1 MSRRCG
7 ILLPVSSLPSKYG
20 IGAFSKEA
28 YEFVDFLAASGQK
41 LWQVLPM
48 GPTGYGDSP
57 YQSFSTFAGNPY
69 FIDLDTLVEK
79 NLLLQEEC
87 EACDWGDDPQKVDYE
102 KIYLSRFDILKKA
115 FERFDR
121 TDEDYQNFYEDNKAW
136 VEEYSLFMV
145 LKNHFDGKSW
155 QEWPKDIRNHEA
167 LAVRSYRHQFE
178 DEIEFYI
185 FQQYMFDRQWSDLRH
200 YANKAGIKIIGDIPI
215 YVSLDS
221 VEVWSNPK
229 LFALDEN
236 RVPLAVAGC
245 PPDAFSA
252 DGQLWG
258 NPLYDWAYHKKTG
271 FKWWIER
278 MKALFN
284 RFDIV
289 RIDHFR
295 GFDEYYSIPYG
306 AKTAAEGHW
315 EKGIGIELFNA
326 IKQAFGE
333 HAEII
338 AEDLGFVTETVKQLL
353 ADSGYPGMKIIEFA
367 FDSREAGDYIP
378 YNYTINCVVYTG
390 THDNDTLQG
399 WYKAINEE
407 DREFTI
413 EYLDNK
419 ATPIEEIHWDF
430 IRLALSTVAD
440 TCVIAAQDYL
450 GLGSEARINTPSS
463 IGGNWVW
470 RVKKGEFT
478 KELSQ
483 KILKLSKIYGRC

>member
-7 ILLPVSSLPSKYG
+7 ILLPISSLPSKYG

-41 LWQVLPM
+41 LWQVLPI

-69 FIDLDTLVEK
+69 FIDLDTLVQEK
-79 NLLLQEEC
+79 LLLQEEC
-87 EACDWGDDPQKVDYE
+87 EACDWGDDPEKVDYE
-102 KIYLSRFDILKKA
+102 KIYTSRFVVLKKA

-121 TDEDYQNFYEDNKAW
+121 SDEGYQKFYENHKEW
-136 VEEYSLFMV
+136 VEEYALFMV
-145 LKNHFDGKSW
+145 LKNHFGGKSW
-155 QEWPKDIRNHEA
+155 QDWPKEIRNHDA
-167 LAVRSYRHQFE
+167 SAIDRYSHQYR
-178 DEIEFYI
+178 DEIEFFI
-185 FQQYMFDRQWSDLRH
+185 FQQYMFDKQWTDLRR
-200 YANKAGIKIIGDIPI
+200 YANEAGVHIIGDIPI

-221 VEVWSNPK
+221 VEVWSHPE

-236 RVPLAVAGC
+236 RTPIAVAGC
-245 PPDAFSA
+245 PPDAFSV

-258 NPLYDWAYHKKTG
+258 NPLYDWSYHKKTG
-271 FKWWIER
+271 FAWWIGR
-278 MKALFN
+278 MKVLFD

-295 GFDEYYSIPYG
+295 GFDEYYSIPYD

-315 EKGIGIELFNA
+315 EKGIGIELFDA
-326 IKQAFGE
+326 MKKVFGE
-333 HAEII
+333 HAAII
-338 AEDLGFVTETVKQLL
+338 AEDLGYVTDSVKQLL
-353 ADSGYPGMKIIEFA
+353 ADTGYPGMKLIEFA
-367 FDSREAGDYIP
+367 FDSREGGDYIP
-378 YNYTINCVVYTG
+378 YNYTKNCVVYTG

-399 WYKAINEE
+399 WYKAISEE
-407 DREFTI
+407 DREYTI
-413 EYLDNK
+413 EYLNNRE
-419 ATPIEEIHWDF
+419 TPVEEIHWDF

-440 TCVIAAQDYL
+440 TCVISAQDYL

-470 RVKKGEFT
+470 RMKKGACT
-478 KELSQ
+478 RQLSQ
-483 KILKLSKIYGRC
+483 KILELSKIYGRS

>member
-1 MSRRCG
+1 M
-7 ILLPVSSLPSKYG
+7 
-20 IGAFSKEA
+20 
-28 YEFVDFLAASGQK
+28 
-41 LWQVLPM
+41 
-48 GPTGYGDSP
+48 
-57 YQSFSTFAGNPY
+57 
-69 FIDLDTLVEK
+69 
-79 NLLLQEEC
+79 
-87 EACDWGDDPQKVDYE
+87 
-102 KIYLSRFDILKKA
+102 
-115 FERFDR
+115 
-121 TDEDYQNFYEDNKAW
+121 
-136 VEEYSLFMV
+136 
-145 LKNHFDGKSW
+145 
-155 QEWPKDIRNHEA
+155 
-167 LAVRSYRHQFE
+167 
-178 DEIEFYI
+178 
-185 FQQYMFDRQWSDLRH
+185 
-200 YANKAGIKIIGDIPI
+200 
-215 YVSLDS
+215 
-221 VEVWSNPK
+221 
-229 LFALDEN
+229 
-236 RVPLAVAGC
+236 AGC

-278 MKALFN
+278 MRALFN

-338 AEDLGFVTETVKQLL
+338 AEDLGFVTDSVKQLL

-378 YNYTINCVVYTG
+378 YNYTKNCVVYTG

-399 WYKAINEE
+399 WYKAISEE

-463 IGGNWVW
+463 IGKNWVW
-470 RVKKGEFT
+470 RVKKGVFT

>member
-7 ILLPVSSLPSKYG
+7 ILLPISSLPSKYG

-69 FIDLDTLVEK
+69 FIDLDTLVQEK
-79 NLLLQEEC
+79 LLLQEEC
-87 EACDWGDDPQKVDYE
+87 EACDWGDDPEKVDYE
-102 KIYLSRFDILKKA
+102 KIYTSRFVVLKKA

-121 TDEDYQNFYEDNKAW
+121 SDEGYRNFYENHKEW
-136 VEEYSLFMV
+136 VEEYALFMV
-145 LKNHFDGKSW
+145 LKNHFGGTSW
-155 QEWPKDIRNHEA
+155 QNWPKEIRNHDA
-167 LAVRSYRHQFE
+167 SAIDRCSHQYR

-185 FQQYMFDRQWSDLRH
+185 FQQYMFDKQWTDLRR
-200 YANKAGIKIIGDIPI
+200 YANEAGVHIIGDIPI

-221 VEVWSNPK
+221 VEVWSHPE
-229 LFALDEN
+229 LFTLDEN
-236 RVPLAVAGC
+236 RTPIAVAGC

-258 NPLYDWAYHKKTG
+258 NPLYDWSYHKKTG
-271 FKWWIER
+271 FEWWIGR
-278 MKALFN
+278 MKVLFD

-295 GFDEYYSIPYG
+295 GFDEYYSIPYD

-315 EKGIGIELFNA
+315 EKGIGIELFDA
-326 IKQAFGE
+326 MKKVFGE
-333 HAEII
+333 HAAII
-338 AEDLGFVTETVKQLL
+338 AEDLGYVTDSVKQLL
-353 ADSGYPGMKIIEFA
+353 ADTGYPGMKLIEFA
-367 FDSREAGDYIP
+367 FDSREGGDYMP
-378 YNYTINCVVYTG
+378 YNYTKNCVVYTG

-399 WYKAINEE
+399 WYKAISEE
-407 DREFTI
+407 DREYTI
-413 EYLDNK
+413 EYLNNRE
-419 ATPIEEIHWDF
+419 TPVEEIHWDF

-440 TCVIAAQDYL
+440 TCIISAQDYL
-450 GLGSEARINTPSS
+450 GLGSEARMNTPSS

-470 RVKKGEFT
+470 RMKKGAFT
-478 KELSQ
+478 GQLSQ
-483 KILKLSKIYGRC
+483 KILELSKIYGRS

>member
-121 TDEDYQNFYEDNKAW
+121 TDEDYQKFYEDNKAW

-145 LKNHFDGKSW
+145 LKNHFDSKSW

-167 LAVRSYRHQFE
+167 LAVRSYSNQFE
-178 DEIEFYI
+178 DEMEFYI

-278 MKALFN
+278 MRALFN

-338 AEDLGFVTETVKQLL
+338 AEDLGFVTDSVKQLL

-378 YNYTINCVVYTG
+378 YNYTKNCVVYTG

-399 WYKAINEE
+399 WYKAISEE

-463 IGGNWVW
+463 IGKNWVW
-470 RVKKGEFT
+470 RVKKGVFT

>member
-7 ILLPVSSLPSKYG
+7 ILLPISSLPSKYG

-69 FIDLDTLVEK
+69 FIDLDTLVQEK
-79 NLLLQEEC
+79 LLLQEEC
-87 EACDWGDDPQKVDYE
+87 EACDWGDDPEKVDYE
-102 KIYLSRFDILKKA
+102 KIYTSRFVVLKKA

-121 TDEDYQNFYEDNKAW
+121 SEEDYQKFYENHKEW
-136 VEEYSLFMV
+136 VEEYALFMV
-145 LKNHFDGKSW
+145 LKNHFGGTSW
-155 QEWPKDIRNHEA
+155 QNWPKEIRNHDA
-167 LAVRSYRHQFE
+167 SAIDRCSHQYR

-185 FQQYMFDRQWSDLRH
+185 FQQYMFDKQWTDLRR
-200 YANKAGIKIIGDIPI
+200 YANEAGVHIIGDIPI

-221 VEVWSNPK
+221 VEVWSHPE

-236 RVPLAVAGC
+236 RTPIAVAGC

-258 NPLYDWAYHKKTG
+258 NPLYDWSYHKKTG
-271 FKWWIER
+271 FEWWIGR
-278 MKALFN
+278 MKVLFD

-295 GFDEYYSIPYG
+295 GFDEYYSIPYD

-315 EKGIGIELFNA
+315 EKGIGIELFDA
-326 IKQAFGE
+326 MKKVFGE
-333 HAEII
+333 HAAII
-338 AEDLGFVTETVKQLL
+338 AEDLGYVTDSVKQLL
-353 ADSGYPGMKIIEFA
+353 ADTGYPGMKLIEFA
-367 FDSREAGDYIP
+367 FDSREGGDYMP
-378 YNYTINCVVYTG
+378 YNYTKNCVVYTG

-399 WYKAINEE
+399 WYKAISEE
-407 DREFTI
+407 DREYTI
-413 EYLDNK
+413 EYLNNRE
-419 ATPIEEIHWDF
+419 TPAEEIHWDF

-440 TCVIAAQDYL
+440 TCVISAQDYL

-470 RVKKGEFT
+470 RMKKGAFT
-478 KELSQ
+478 GQLSQ
-483 KILKLSKIYGRC
+483 KILELSKIYGRS

>member
-121 TDEDYQNFYEDNKAW
+121 TDEDYQKFYEDNKAW

-167 LAVRSYRHQFE
+167 LAVRSYSNQFE
-178 DEIEFYI
+178 DEMEFYI

-278 MKALFN
+278 MRALFN

-338 AEDLGFVTETVKQLL
+338 AEDLGFVTDSVKQLL

-378 YNYTINCVVYTG
+378 YNYTKNCVVYTG

-399 WYKAINEE
+399 WYKAISEE

-463 IGGNWVW
+463 IGKNWVW
-470 RVKKGEFT
+470 RVKKGVFT

>member
-79 NLLLQEEC
+79 KLLLQEEC
-87 EACDWGDDPQKVDYE
+87 EACDWGNDPQKVDYE

-121 TDEDYQNFYEDNKAW
+121 TDEDYQKFYEDNKAW

-155 QEWPKDIRNHEA
+155 QEWPKDIRNHEV

-278 MKALFN
+278 MRALFN

-353 ADSGYPGMKIIEFA
+353 ADAGYPGMKIIEFA

-378 YNYTINCVVYTG
+378 YNYTKNCVVYTG

-419 ATPIEEIHWDF
+419 ATPVEEIHWDF

-470 RVKKGEFT
+470 RVKKGVFT

>member
-145 LKNHFDGKSW
+145 LKNHCDGKSW

-378 YNYTINCVVYTG
+378 YNYTKNCVVYTG

>member
-121 TDEDYQNFYEDNKAW
+121 TDEDYQKFYEDNKAW

-167 LAVRSYRHQFE
+167 LAVRSYSNQFE
-178 DEIEFYI
+178 DEMEFYI

-258 NPLYDWAYHKKTG
+258 NPLYDWAYHKKTD

-278 MKALFN
+278 MRALFN

-338 AEDLGFVTETVKQLL
+338 AEDLGFVTDSVKQLL

-378 YNYTINCVVYTG
+378 YNYTKNCVVYTG

-399 WYKAINEE
+399 WYKAISEE

-463 IGGNWVW
+463 IGKNWVW
-470 RVKKGEFT
+470 RVKKGVFT

>member
-7 ILLPVSSLPSKYG
+7 ILLPISSLPSKYG

-69 FIDLDTLVEK
+69 FIDLDTLVQEK
-79 NLLLQEEC
+79 LLLQEEC
-87 EACDWGDDPQKVDYE
+87 EACDWGDDPEKVDYE
-102 KIYLSRFDILKKA
+102 KIYTSRFVVLKKA

-121 TDEDYQNFYEDNKAW
+121 SEEDYQKFYENHKEW
-136 VEEYSLFMV
+136 VEEYALFMV
-145 LKNHFDGKSW
+145 LKNHFGGKSW
-155 QEWPKDIRNHEA
+155 QDWPEEIRNHDTSA
-167 LAVRSYRHQFE
+167 IDRYSHQYR

-185 FQQYMFDRQWSDLRH
+185 FQQYMFDKQWTDLRH
-200 YANKAGIKIIGDIPI
+200 YANEAGVHIIGDIPI

-221 VEVWSNPK
+221 VEVWSHPE

-236 RVPLAVAGC
+236 RTPIAVAGC

-271 FKWWIER
+271 FEWWIGR
-278 MKALFN
+278 MKVLFD

-315 EKGIGIELFNA
+315 EKGIGIELFDA
-326 IKQAFGE
+326 MKKVFGE
-333 HAEII
+333 HAAII
-338 AEDLGFVTETVKQLL
+338 AEDLGYVTDSVKQLL
-353 ADSGYPGMKIIEFA
+353 ADTGYPGMKLIEFA
-367 FDSREAGDYIP
+367 FDSREGGDYMP
-378 YNYTINCVVYTG
+378 YNYTKNCVVYTG

-399 WYKAINEE
+399 WYKAISED
-407 DREFTI
+407 DREYTRK
-413 EYLDNK
+413 YLNNRE
-419 ATPIEEIHWDF
+419 TPVEEIHWDF

-440 TCVIAAQDYL
+440 TCIISAQDYL
-450 GLGSEARINTPSS
+450 GLGSEARMNTPSS

-470 RVKKGEFT
+470 RMKKGAFT
-478 KELSQ
+478 RQLSQ
-483 KILKLSKIYGRC
+483 KILDLSKIYGRS

>member
-79 NLLLQEEC
+79 KLLLQEEC
-87 EACDWGDDPQKVDYE
+87 EACDWGNDPQKVDYE

-121 TDEDYQNFYEDNKAW
+121 TDEDYQKFYEDNKAW

-167 LAVRSYRHQFE
+167 LAVRSYSNQFE
-178 DEIEFYI
+178 DEMEFYI

-200 YANKAGIKIIGDIPI
+200 YANKAGIKIVGDIPI

-353 ADSGYPGMKIIEFA
+353 ADAGYPGMKIIEFA

-378 YNYTINCVVYTG
+378 YNYTKNCVVYTG

-407 DREFTI
+407 DREFAI
-413 EYLDNK
+413 EYLGNK
-419 ATPIEEIHWDF
+419 ATPVEEIHWDF

-463 IGGNWVW
+463 IGGNWEW
-470 RVKKGEFT
+470 RVKKGVFT

>member
-7 ILLPVSSLPSKYG
+7 ILLPISSLPSKYG

-41 LWQVLPM
+41 LWQVLPI

-69 FIDLDTLVEK
+69 FIDLDTLVQEK
-79 NLLLQEEC
+79 LLLQEEC
-87 EACDWGDDPQKVDYE
+87 EACDWGDDPEKVDYE
-102 KIYLSRFDILKKA
+102 KIYTSRFVVLKKA

-121 TDEDYQNFYEDNKAW
+121 SEEDYQKFYENHKEW
-136 VEEYSLFMV
+136 VEEYALFMV
-145 LKNHFDGKSW
+145 LKNHFGGKSW
-155 QEWPKDIRNHEA
+155 QNWPEEIRNHDTSA
-167 LAVRSYRHQFE
+167 IDRCSHQYR

-185 FQQYMFDRQWSDLRH
+185 FQQYMFDKQWTDLRR
-200 YANKAGIKIIGDIPI
+200 YANEAGVHIIGDIPI

-221 VEVWSNPK
+221 VEVWSHPE

-236 RVPLAVAGC
+236 RTPIAVAGC
-245 PPDAFSA
+245 PPDAFSV

-258 NPLYDWAYHKKTG
+258 NPLYDWSYHKKTG
-271 FKWWIER
+271 FEWWIGR
-278 MKALFN
+278 MKVLFD

-295 GFDEYYSIPYG
+295 GFDEYYSIPYD

-315 EKGIGIELFNA
+315 EKGIGIELFDA
-326 IKQAFGE
+326 MKKVFGE
-333 HAEII
+333 HAAII
-338 AEDLGFVTETVKQLL
+338 AEDLGYVTDSVKQLL
-353 ADSGYPGMKIIEFA
+353 ADTGYPGMKLIEFA
-367 FDSREAGDYIP
+367 FDSREGGDYMP
-378 YNYTINCVVYTG
+378 YNYTKNCVVYTG

-399 WYKAINEE
+399 WYKAISEE
-407 DREFTI
+407 DREYTI
-413 EYLDNK
+413 EYLNNRE
-419 ATPIEEIHWDF
+419 TPAEEIHWDF

-440 TCVIAAQDYL
+440 TCIISAQDYL
-450 GLGSEARINTPSS
+450 GLGSEARMNTPSS

-470 RVKKGEFT
+470 RMKKGAFT
-478 KELSQ
+478 RQLSQ
-483 KILKLSKIYGRC
+483 KILDLSKIYGRS

>member
-102 KIYLSRFDILKKA
+102 KIYLSRFSILKKA

-121 TDEDYQNFYEDNKAW
+121 TDEDYQKFYEDNKAW

-167 LAVRSYRHQFE
+167 LAVRSYSNQFE
-178 DEIEFYI
+178 DEMEFYI

-258 NPLYDWAYHKKTG
+258 NPLYDWAYHKKTD

-278 MKALFN
+278 MRALFN

-338 AEDLGFVTETVKQLL
+338 AEDLGFVTDSVKQLL

-378 YNYTINCVVYTG
+378 YNYTKNCVVYTG

-399 WYKAINEE
+399 WYKAISEE

-463 IGGNWVW
+463 IGKNWVW
-470 RVKKGEFT
+470 RVKKGVFT

>member
-121 TDEDYQNFYEDNKAW
+121 TDEDYQKFYEDNKAW

-167 LAVRSYRHQFE
+167 LAVRSYSNQFE
-178 DEIEFYI
+178 DEMEFYI

-278 MKALFN
+278 MRALFN

-338 AEDLGFVTETVKQLL
+338 AEDLGFVTDSVKQLL

-378 YNYTINCVVYTG
+378 YNYTKNCVVYTG

-399 WYKAINEE
+399 WYKAISEE
-407 DREFTI
+407 DREFAI

-463 IGGNWVW
+463 IGKNWVW
-470 RVKKGEFT
+470 RVKKGVFT

>member
-7 ILLPVSSLPSKYG
+7 ILLPISSLPSKYG

-41 LWQVLPM
+41 LWQVLPI

-69 FIDLDTLVEK
+69 FIDLDTLVQEK
-79 NLLLQEEC
+79 LLLQEEC
-87 EACDWGDDPQKVDYE
+87 EACDWGDDPEKVDYE
-102 KIYLSRFDILKKA
+102 KIYTSRFVVLRKA

-121 TDEDYQNFYEDNKAW
+121 SDKDYQKFYENHKEW
-136 VEEYSLFMV
+136 VEEYALFMV
-145 LKNHFDGKSW
+145 LKNHFGGKSW
-155 QEWPKDIRNHEA
+155 QDWPEEIRNHDA
-167 LAVRSYRHQFE
+167 SAIDRCSHQYR

-185 FQQYMFDRQWSDLRH
+185 FQQYMFDKQWTDLRR
-200 YANKAGIKIIGDIPI
+200 YANEAGVHIIGDIPI

-221 VEVWSNPK
+221 VEVWSHPE

-236 RVPLAVAGC
+236 RTPIAVAGC
-245 PPDAFSA
+245 PPDAFSV

-258 NPLYDWAYHKKTG
+258 NPLYDWSYHKKTG
-271 FKWWIER
+271 FEWWIER
-278 MKALFN
+278 MKVLFD

-295 GFDEYYSIPYG
+295 GFDEYYSIPYD

-315 EKGIGIELFNA
+315 EKGIGIELFDA
-326 IKQAFGE
+326 MKKVFGE
-333 HAEII
+333 HAAII
-338 AEDLGFVTETVKQLL
+338 AEDLGYVTDSVKQLL
-353 ADSGYPGMKIIEFA
+353 ADTGYPGMKLIEFA
-367 FDSREAGDYIP
+367 FDSREGGDYIP
-378 YNYTINCVVYTG
+378 YNYTKNCVVYTG

-399 WYKAINEE
+399 WYKAISEE
-407 DREFTI
+407 DREYTI
-413 EYLDNK
+413 EYLNNRE
-419 ATPIEEIHWDF
+419 TPVEEIHWDF

-440 TCVIAAQDYL
+440 TCVISAQDYL
-450 GLGSEARINTPSS
+450 GLGSEARMNTPSS

-470 RVKKGEFT
+470 RMKKGACT
-478 KELSQ
+478 RQLSQ
-483 KILKLSKIYGRC
+483 KILELSKIYGRS

>member
-1 MSRRCG
+1 M
-7 ILLPVSSLPSKYG
+7 
-20 IGAFSKEA
+20 
-28 YEFVDFLAASGQK
+28 
-41 LWQVLPM
+41 
-48 GPTGYGDSP
+48 
-57 YQSFSTFAGNPY
+57 
-69 FIDLDTLVEK
+69 VEK

-121 TDEDYQNFYEDNKAW
+121 TDEDYQKFYEDNKAW

-167 LAVRSYRHQFE
+167 LAVRSYSNQFE
-178 DEIEFYI
+178 DEMEFYI

-278 MKALFN
+278 MRALFN

-338 AEDLGFVTETVKQLL
+338 AEDLGFVTDSVKQLL

-378 YNYTINCVVYTG
+378 YNYTKNCVVYTG

-399 WYKAINEE
+399 WYKAISEE
-407 DREFTI
+407 DREFAI

-463 IGGNWVW
+463 IGKNWVW
-470 RVKKGEFT
+470 RVKKGVFT

-483 KILKLSKIYGRC
+483 KILKLSKIYGR

>member
-7 ILLPVSSLPSKYG
+7 ILLPISSLPSKYG

-69 FIDLDTLVEK
+69 FIDLDTLVQEK
-79 NLLLQEEC
+79 LLLQEEC
-87 EACDWGDDPQKVDYE
+87 EACDWGDDPEKVDYE
-102 KIYLSRFDILKKA
+102 KIYTSRFVVLKKA

-121 TDEDYQNFYEDNKAW
+121 SDEGYRNFYENHKEW
-136 VEEYSLFMV
+136 VEEYALFMV
-145 LKNHFDGKSW
+145 LKNHFGGTSW
-155 QEWPKDIRNHEA
+155 QDWPKEIRNHEA
-167 LAVRSYRHQFE
+167 SAIDRCSHQYR
-178 DEIEFYI
+178 DEMEFYI
-185 FQQYMFDRQWSDLRH
+185 FQQYMFDKQWTDLRR
-200 YANKAGIKIIGDIPI
+200 YANEAGVHIIGDIPI

-221 VEVWSNPK
+221 VEVWSHPE

-236 RVPLAVAGC
+236 RTPIAVAGC
-245 PPDAFSA
+245 PPDAFSV

-271 FKWWIER
+271 FEWWIGR
-278 MKALFN
+278 MKVLFD

-295 GFDEYYSIPYG
+295 GFDEYYSIPYD

-315 EKGIGIELFNA
+315 EKGIGIELFDA
-326 IKQAFGE
+326 MKKVFGE
-333 HAEII
+333 HAAII
-338 AEDLGFVTETVKQLL
+338 AEDLGYVTDSVKQLL
-353 ADSGYPGMKIIEFA
+353 ADTGYPGMKLIEFA
-367 FDSREAGDYIP
+367 FDSREGGDYIP
-378 YNYTINCVVYTG
+378 YNYTKNCVVYTG

-399 WYKAINEE
+399 WYKAISEE
-407 DREFTI
+407 DREYAI
-413 EYLDNK
+413 EYLNNRE
-419 ATPIEEIHWDF
+419 TPAEEIHWDF

-440 TCVIAAQDYL
+440 TCVISAQDYL

-470 RVKKGEFT
+470 RMKKGACT
-478 KELSQ
+478 RQLSQ
-483 KILKLSKIYGRC
+483 KILELSKIYGRS